1 MCGKDFIDG
10 VEKTVDELK
19 ITKLAHTYVDGKCTV
34 CGESDSNYNP
44 GTMNPEQMIPSQ
56 PNDTNKPDNR
66 MDNPETGDGSN
77 LTLPII
83 ILSASGIG
91 LSGIFIY
98 LRKRKCNR

>member
-1 MCGKDFIDG
+1 
-10 VEKTVDELK
+10 
-19 ITKLAHTYVDGKCTV
+19 
-34 CGESDSNYNP
+34 
-44 GTMNPEQMIPSQ
+44 MNPEQMIPSQ

-83 ILSASGIG
+83 ILSVSGIG

>member
-1 MCGKDFIDG
+1 M
-10 VEKTVDELK
+10 KTVTFVISALLMFFSFSIE
-19 ITKLAHTYVDGKCTV
+19 AQNHHEEHHGQHQR
-34 CGESDSNYNP
+34 GPRER
-44 GTMNPEQMIPSQ
+44 MNPEQMIPSQ

-83 ILSASGIG
+83 ILSVSGIG